1 MPAGETQPVNTRARR
16 TLRPLAPVGLSDSA
30 QRVLE
35 AALELFNQ
43 HGYDGTSLQLI
54 ADRLG
59 VTKAAIY
66 YHFRTKNE
74 ILGALVRPAF
84 EHLQQLLDDA
94 GAGPRT
100 AARREQNLRDY
111 IDYLLHYRQVSGF
124 LSRDIAA
131 LAQPEV
137 WQPAQQLTD
146 RLQHLLTGH
155 APQDDEALADLW
167 GAATSQALI
176 GALLAF
182 PAAPEEWLR
191 SELTEL
197 GAHLAAGHRKAQ
209 RRAVNTPR

>member
-1 MPAGETQPVNTRARR
+1 MPRQPEPVLAPTPAVQRR
-16 TLRPLAPVGLSDSA
+16 LAPVGLSDSA

-84 EHLQQLLDDA
+84 QHLAQLLDDA

-100 AARREQNLRDY
+100 AARREQDLREY
-111 IDYLLHYRQVSGF
+111 VDYLLRYRQVSVF

-131 LAQPEV
+131 LAQPQV
-137 WQPAQQLTD
+137 WEPAQQLTD
-146 RLQHLLTGH
+146 RLRVLLTGH
-155 APQDDEALADLW
+155 GPRDDVPLADLW
-167 GAATSQALI
+167 GAATSQGLI

-182 PAAPEEWLR
+182 PDAPEEWLR
-191 SELTEL
+191 VELTEL
-197 GAHLAAGHRKAQ
+197 GRHLAAGHRRAQ
-209 RRAVNTPR
+209 RRAAG

>member
-1 MPAGETQPVNTRARR
+1 MPSIVPTPAPAVLARR
-16 TLRPLAPVGLSDSA
+16 RLAPVGLSDSA

-74 ILGALVRPAF
+74 ILGALARPAF
-84 EHLQQLLDDA
+84 QHLQQLLDDA
-94 GAGPRT
+94 DAGPRT
-100 AARREQNLRDY
+100 AARREQDLRDY
-111 IDYLLHYRQVSGF
+111 IDYLLRYRQVSVF

-137 WQPAQQLTD
+137 GQPAQQLTD
-146 RLQHLLTGH
+146 RLRLLLTGH
-155 APQDDEALADLW
+155 APTDDEALADLW
-167 GAATSQALI
+167 GAAMSQGLI
-176 GALLAF
+176 GGLLAF
-182 PAAPEEWLR
+182 PDAPEPWLR
-191 SELTEL
+191 TELTEL
-197 GAHLAAGHRKAQ
+197 GRHLTAGHRKAQ
-209 RRAVNTPR
+209 RRAASAGSAP